1 MGRIATPPMGPY
13 AKWMQSFLDI
23 STRAF
28 DLLETLI
35 QPEIVDRN
43 SLARRVIYDL
53 SLHAEATSIAA
64 RVALTYSLSVPA
76 FALARVRLE
85 QCIVASFL
93 IHAPEDEGMS
103 RYLFHIPI
111 QLFKAVQKH
120 EKHFQTDKDLSF
132 LEQRAAE
139 AQQALVGA
147 QFREAK
153 FERHWTQLELSKMAE
168 QRDVIAAAKLGIPW
182 RLEDDY
188 WKFYP
193 LASLA
198 VHSAGDAML
207 FAGGMHEPELFSGQK
222 YPYTQPDRARALAGA
237 VARYDVI
244 QCAEALA
251 RLGIAKLADVLP
263 LIERHDAEI
272 ERDA

>member
-1 MGRIATPPMGPY
+1 
-13 AKWMQSFLDI
+13 MQSFLDI
-23 STRAF
+23 SARAF

-111 QLFKAVQKH
+111 QLFKAVQS
-120 EKHFQTDKDLSF
+120 T
-132 LEQRAAE
+132 RNI
-139 AQQALVGA
+139 
-147 QFREAK
+147 FR
-153 FERHWTQLELSKMAE
+153 
-168 QRDVIAAAKLGIPW
+168 
-182 RLEDDY
+182 
-188 WKFYP
+188 
-193 LASLA
+193 
-198 VHSAGDAML
+198 
-207 FAGGMHEPELFSGQK
+207 
-222 YPYTQPDRARALAGA
+222 
-237 VARYDVI
+237 
-244 QCAEALA
+244 
-251 RLGIAKLADVLP
+251 
-263 LIERHDAEI
+263 LIRI
-272 ERDA
+272 

>member
-85 QCIVASFL
+85 QCIVASIL

-103 RYLFHIPI
+103 RYHFHIPI
-111 QLFKAVQKH
+111 TVVQGRAKA
-120 EKHFQTDKDLSF
+120 
-132 LEQRAAE
+132 
-139 AQQALVGA
+139 
-147 QFREAK
+147 RE
-153 FERHWTQLELSKMAE
+153 T
-168 QRDVIAAAKLGIPW
+168 
-182 RLEDDY
+182 
-188 WKFYP
+188 
-193 LASLA
+193 
-198 VHSAGDAML
+198 
-207 FAGGMHEPELFSGQK
+207 FS
-222 YPYTQPDRARALAGA
+222 D
-237 VARYDVI
+237 
-244 QCAEALA
+244 
-251 RLGIAKLADVLP
+251 
-263 LIERHDAEI
+263 
-272 ERDA
+272 